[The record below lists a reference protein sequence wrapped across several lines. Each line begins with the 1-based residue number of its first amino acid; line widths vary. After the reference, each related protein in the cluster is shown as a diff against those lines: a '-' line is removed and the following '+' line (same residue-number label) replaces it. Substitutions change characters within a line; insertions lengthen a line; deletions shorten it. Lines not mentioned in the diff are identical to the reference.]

1 MLSRMYYIKKDA
13 KFTLEVLNFLLNN
26 ISFQT
31 LSAQPTLLLCL
42 YHNIVKGCHLR
53 ASLNKKEIQ

>member
-1 MLSRMYYIKKDA
+1 MLSRMYYIKKHA

-31 LSAQPTLLLCL
+31 LSAQPLLLCL

-53 ASLNKKEIQ
+53 VSLNKKEIQ